1 MNRPTSHQKTLS
13 PTEFTLL
20 GLIARAEVTS
30 AGPVHGYDLARQMP
44 ELGLSHVIHIE
55 PGMMYHYLKKL
66 AKRGMIT
73 ATVER
78 QEGRP
83 DRHTHTLT
91 EGGRA
96 VLDTWM
102 VEPVVTTRE
111 IRLEF
116 LLKLWF
122 ARQHP
127 ERAMQLIRAQREII
141 AQRIASLR
149 RQRQALPEDDRFA
162 HDVLSLRES
171 QNLAIEDWLDHLE
184 MPS

>member
-1 MNRPTSHQKTLS
+1 MTSPKRRQPRLT

-20 GLIARAEVTS
+20 GLIGRAEST
-30 AGPVHGYDLARQMP
+30 GPVHGYDLARRMP
-44 ELGLSHVIHIE
+44 ETGLSHVIHIE

-66 AKRGMIT
+66 ANRGMIT
-73 ATVER
+73 ANIES

-91 EGGRA
+91 DEGRA
-96 VLDTWM
+96 LVDAWM
-102 VEPVVTTRE
+102 IEPVRTTRE

-127 ERAMQLIRAQREII
+127 DRASRLVTAQKEII

-149 RQRQALPEDDRFA
+149 TQREALPDGDRFA

-171 QNLAIEDWLDHLE
+171 QNLTIEDWLNHLE
-184 MPS
+184 MQS